1 MRRRVKPPRRTPGPP
16 GPSTPGPQDPQDPFK
31 TFRQAFEG
39 VLKEFAMQFEAHL
52 LEIPYEMKKKAG
64 ETVLGSPRGVSHGFH
79 MDFTW
84 ISHGFFPISH
94 GIQMGSTLHGIVSS
108 FKTPS
113 NAWRNLGGI

>member
-1 MRRRVKPPRRTPGPP
+1 MRNPCKIHAKPPW
-16 GPSTPGPQDPQDPFK
+16 GPQDPQDPFK

-52 LEIPYEMKKKAG
+52 LEIPYEMEKKTG

-84 ISHGFFPISH
+84 ISHGFHMDSH
-94 GIQMGSTLHGIVSS
+94 GFSRFHME
-108 FKTPS
+108 FKGNPLPM
-113 NAWRNLGGI
+113 AL